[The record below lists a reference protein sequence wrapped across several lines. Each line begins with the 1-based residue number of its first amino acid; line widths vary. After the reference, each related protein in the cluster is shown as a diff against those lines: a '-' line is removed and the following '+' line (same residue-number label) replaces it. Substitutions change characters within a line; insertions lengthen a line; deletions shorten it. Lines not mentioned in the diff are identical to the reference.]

1 MKHKASLPFS
11 QFRAT
16 QGEDRQTRGRILEKS
31 NKNSVTDRNEDLVGA
46 HGDEEGGLL
55 PSDTVVLVQYF
66 VTVSSA
72 DGGRQFGKLVR
83 WGDGCNNDGR
93 SGKNDCF
100 LKKREVPNYFV
111 TVLVRDAQNV

>member
-1 MKHKASLPFS
+1 MRKVIKILSLTGIRTS
-11 QFRAT
+11 L
-16 QGEDRQTRGRILEKS
+16 ECRQSGRK
-31 NKNSVTDRNEDLVGA
+31 R
-46 HGDEEGGLL
+46 GGLL